1 MFIAPGQEPLPV
13 PCAPWPGLA
22 RRALHRG
29 LKTAVPLLQNPLFPR
44 QLAVHLNVPRQLA
57 PQVCLRL
64 GRAEQVHGVHV
75 FSDARLC
82 VTTRF

>member
-1 MFIAPGQEPLPV
+1 
-13 PCAPWPGLA
+13 
-22 RRALHRG
+22 
-29 LKTAVPLLQNPLFPR
+29 
-44 QLAVHLNVPRQLA
+44 VHLNVPRQLA
-57 PQVCLRL
+57 PQICLRL